1 MRQWH
6 AGGVDVELVQS
17 AVGIVA
23 GAVGIIGPGRV
34 GDAAVE
40 RESGVIAEINAVV
53 GVVRVGS
60 AGADLDVPGKRLAAI
75 GAEGAPDLGVV
86 IGDAIGI
93 ARPPGAEIVAR
104 VVPAHGEVAAGG
116 VERDFGQE
124 LAVGSAV
131 IVHAHAGVPGGAII
145 VGIADED
152 VEVVA
157 VIFQFARVHKI
168 DAAVVRASGAVPGQ
182 ARLGV
187 NRAMELSRNVI
198 EAADVGLS
206 DEGAV
211 IAEGRGPEAIGI
223 DIDPDFAATGASFRG
238 GADW

>member
-40 RESGVIAEINAVV
+40 RESGVIAGINAVV

-60 AGADLDVPGKRLAAI
+60 AGADLDVPGKGLAAI
-75 GAEGAPDLGVV
+75 GAEGAPDLSVV

-93 ARPPGAEIVAR
+93 ARPAGAEIVAR
-104 VVPAHGEVAAGG
+104 VIPAHGEVATGG

-131 IVHAHAGVPGGAII
+131 IVHPHAGAPGSAII
-145 VGIADED
+145 VGVADEN

-157 VIFQFARVHKI
+157 VIFQFARV
-168 DAAVVRASGAVPGQ
+168 
-182 ARLGV
+182 
-187 NRAMELSRNVI
+187 
-198 EAADVGLS
+198 
-206 DEGAV
+206 
-211 IAEGRGPEAIGI
+211 
-223 DIDPDFAATGASFRG
+223 
-238 GADW
+238 